1 MEALLGGLV
10 QGSSS
15 GLLGLVHVLL
25 LRQAQADM
33 EEAHATGVL
42 QVSGGWV

>member
-1 MEALLGGLV
+1 
-10 QGSSS
+10 
-15 GLLGLVHVLL
+15 VHVLL

-42 QVSGGWV
+42 QVVAVSCKVRVWALICRASLGA